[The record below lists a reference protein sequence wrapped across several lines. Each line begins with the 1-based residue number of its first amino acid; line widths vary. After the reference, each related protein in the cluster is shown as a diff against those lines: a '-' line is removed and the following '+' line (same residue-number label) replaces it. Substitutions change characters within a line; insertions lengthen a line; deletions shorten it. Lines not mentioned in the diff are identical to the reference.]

1 MKINSEPDQEETLM
15 NRRNPVVKR
24 LSLGFSVAIFFVS
37 FIVLTQLRYEGQGLA
52 PIYFRLT
59 TLSDVVSFSFSLVLI
74 SRLIFLFFHPIRI
87 SSFRVIFAAIIAL
100 ALLWVEL
107 GIRHTPPEEFT
118 SEAAVVFLLLIF
130 SLFASVFTSL
140 HDGRTPLLTVLRILY
155 NSAVISGFM
164 FMIAFLYG
172 FFFPSYS
179 KNSEVMAFHP
189 DAGVI
194 FGAAVWSRNG
204 LGERPSPT
212 LRERIALG
220 EELLA
225 SHAVTRLIV
234 TGGSTL
240 GKPAESEIARRELLR
255 SGVDSSQIIEE
266 SASHSTFEQVLFL
279 RDEVFKT
286 HGWNRFV
293 IVSDQY
299 HLARVC
305 EMCKFNGL
313 NVIGSPS
320 HIHTPILDLAYY
332 RFRES
337 VALLEYWFL
346 GR

>member
-1 MKINSEPDQEETLM
+1 M
-15 NRRNPVVKR
+15 V
-24 LSLGFSVAIFFVS
+24 
-37 FIVLTQLRYEGQGLA
+37 
-52 PIYFRLT
+52 
-59 TLSDVVSFSFSLVLI
+59 
-74 SRLIFLFFHPIRI
+74 
-87 SSFRVIFAAIIAL
+87 AIIAL

-118 SEAAVVFLLLIF
+118 SEAAVVFLLIIF
-130 SLFASVFTSL
+130 SLLASAFTSF
-140 HDGRTPLLTVLRILY
+140 HDGRRSLRTVLRILY
-155 NSAVISGFM
+155 NTAAISSIM
-164 FMIAFLYG
+164 LIIAFLYG

-212 LRERIALG
+212 LRERIELG
-220 EELLA
+220 GELLA
-225 SHAVTRLIV
+225 SHAVARLIV
-234 TGGSTL
+234 TGGSAP

-266 SASHSTFEQVLFL
+266 NASHSTFEQVLFL
-279 RDEVFKT
+279 RDDLFKK

-305 EMCKFNGL
+305 EMCTFNGL
-313 NVIGSPS
+313 DVIGSPS
-320 HIHTPILDLAYY
+320 HIREPILDLAYY